1 MTLGAVC
8 QKSARRASLLL
19 VIAVIMLVAPA
30 AQAQMDSILIV
41 KVGDTVAYP
50 GEKNSVISIFL
61 SNYNPYE
68 VVGFN
73 IWLQLDRPDL
83 MIFQTD
89 IDSSIDTTRF
99 LCIDTTEFGECI
111 DSLVVTGD
119 TIFWYCNQ
127 ADGQG
132 NCTDSTMVPADSVD
146 LHDFWHLAEWDFF
159 YVDTNEIKIG
169 NIDVSGTLIEDW
181 EWSDARS
188 LSHQGTDLNIAA
200 MADLPGPGSGT
211 TIAPQVGGLL
221 VRMLADV
228 EDIPD
233 TLEDREVNIMIQY
246 QFLGHF
252 NFSDPDG
259 TSIGIAT
266 KEIPD
271 TNYWNCTSWAGSTCL
286 SWTRVPYPPADSM
299 AIEIDTIAYVD
310 TLHVWLDDGSLTVL
324 PALEGICGDVN
335 GDMSE
340 VFDIADLVYMVDYM
354 FLQGPAPEP
363 LWVAD
368 LQCSGGVIDIA
379 DLVYL
384 VDFMFVEGP
393 APCDHPDCY

>member
-1 MTLGAVC
+1 MTLGAAC
-8 QKSARRASLLL
+8 SMSARRASLLL
-19 VIAVIMLVAPA
+19 VIAVILLVAPA

-73 IWLQLDRPDL
+73 LWLQLDRPDL
-83 MIFQTD
+83 LVFQTD
-89 IDSSIDTTRF
+89 IDSSIDTTRW

-111 DSLVVTGD
+111 DSLHVTGD

-132 NCTDSTMVPADSVD
+132 NCTDSTMVPADSVH
-146 LHDFWHLAEWDFF
+146 LHDFWYLAEWDFS

-188 LSHQGTDLNIAA
+188 LSGQGTDLNIAGI
-200 MADLPGPGSGT
+200 ADLPALPTQPG
-211 TIAPQVGGLL
+211 IAPQVGGLL
-221 VRMLADV
+221 VKMLADV
-228 EDIPD
+228 ADIPD
-233 TLEDREVNIMIQY
+233 TLEDRQVNIMIQY
-246 QFLGHF
+246 RFLGHF

-266 KEIPD
+266 KEVPD

-286 SWTRVPYPPADSM
+286 SWTRFPHPPADSM

-310 TLHVWLDDGSLTVL
+310 TLHVWLYNGSLTIL
-324 PALEGICGDVN
+324 PPLEGICGDIN
-335 GDMSE
+335 GNMNE
-340 VFDIADLVYMVDYM
+340 VIDISDLVFLIDYM
-354 FLQGPAPEP
+354 FMDGPEPEP

-368 LQCSGGVIDIA
+368 LQCSGDLIDIA
-379 DLVYL
+379 DLVFL
-384 VDFMFVEGP
+384 IDFMFVEGP